1 MFRNLI
7 SKPNLIK
14 LNKRFLSTPN
24 QINVVRSTSSS
35 GSGVYE
41 SKRAVNEYLLTHFGH
56 PKDQMPYSC
65 GPHNALNFP
74 ARSAQYCIKHRINM
88 IDDKCRALDV
98 GCAVG
103 GASFELA
110 KHFKEVVGIDFSNH
124 FVDAANE
131 MKLNGKMDYEIMK
144 QGNIFQ
150 NVTTTLNKNINRSR
164 VHFEQGDACNL
175 NENLGKF
182 DLILASN
189 LLCRLP
195 SPRKFLDSIPNF
207 LNMGG
212 SIVLISPYS
221 WLEEYT
227 PLSEWIGAKETNCD
241 SFTELKNYF
250 KTNKIPLKLVHE
262 DNMDF
267 LIREHERKFQYG
279 VSHCSVWTKV

>member
-1 MFRNLI
+1 MLRNLI

-14 LNKRFLSTPN
+14 LSKRLLSTQN
-24 QINVVRSTSSS
+24 INVVRSTSSS

-41 SKRAVNEYLLTHFGH
+41 SKRAVYEYLLTHYGH
-56 PKDQMPYSC
+56 PKDQMPYSF
-65 GPHNALNFP
+65 GPIDALNFP
-74 ARSAQYCIKHRINM
+74 ARSAQYCIKHKINLTG
-88 IDDKCRALDV
+88 DNSRALDV

-131 MKLNGKMDYEIMK
+131 MKLNGKMDFEIMK

-150 NVTTTLNKNINRSR
+150 NAKTTLNQSIDRNR

-195 SPRKFLDSIPNF
+195 SPKQFIDSIPKF
-207 LNMGG
+207 LNNGG
-212 SIVLISPYS
+212 SCVLISPYS

-227 PLSEWIGAKETNCD
+227 PLSEWIGAQETNCD
-241 SFTELKNYF
+241 SFTELKNYI
-250 KTNKIPLKLVHE
+250 KSNSIPLKLVHE

-279 VSHCSVWTKV
+279 VSHCSVWKRI